1 MIPDHYAVLG
11 VSPTATSSEIK
22 RAYLRL
28 AKEHHPDVASSGR
41 SDDQTFALISHAYD
55 VLKNPASRRAYDGS
69 KGDVASSSS
78 ARASGAG
85 GAEAWRAQWRSNA
98 NWRRRP
104 GGDGAGGTK
113 SNSYAFDDDE
123 DWDGNT
129 SYTAAE
135 VERRNASERTR
146 AREKADAARWW
157 KHERLSA
164 ERRRRQFREA
174 DAAKTARRSERTLH
188 KVSSLWH
195 ARARVVWQDVAVL
208 AVGAAVCLYAGFRY
222 AGAGARNGGERERER
237 GDDRS

>member
-1 MIPDHYAVLG
+1 MITDHYAVLG

-69 KGDVASSSS
+69 RSDVASSSS
-78 ARASGAG
+78 ARAGGAG
-85 GAEAWRAQWRSNA
+85 GAEAWRAQWRTNA

-104 GGDGAGGTK
+104 GGTK

-129 SYTAAE
+129 SYTTAE
-135 VERRNASERTR
+135 VERRNANERTR

-174 DAAKTARRSERTLH
+174 DAAKTARRSERTLS
-188 KVSSLWH
+188 KVSTLWH
-195 ARARVVWQDVAVL
+195 ARAGLVWQDIAVI
-208 AVGAAVCLYAGFRY
+208 AVGACVCLYAGSRY
-222 AGAGARNGGERERER
+222 AGAGARNGGERER

>member
-1 MIPDHYAVLG
+1 MKY
-11 VSPTATSSEIK
+11 S
-22 RAYLRL
+22 
-28 AKEHHPDVASSGR
+28 
-41 SDDQTFALISHAYD
+41 TF
-55 VLKNPASRRAYDGS
+55 PQFRRRSRRPFV
-69 KGDVASSSS
+69 VAKSLIIPISVIRTRAPHAH
-78 ARASGAG
+78 ARAMVLPA
-85 GAEAWRAQWRSNA
+85 AQPWEFSLVDKIFQK
-98 NWRRRP
+98 